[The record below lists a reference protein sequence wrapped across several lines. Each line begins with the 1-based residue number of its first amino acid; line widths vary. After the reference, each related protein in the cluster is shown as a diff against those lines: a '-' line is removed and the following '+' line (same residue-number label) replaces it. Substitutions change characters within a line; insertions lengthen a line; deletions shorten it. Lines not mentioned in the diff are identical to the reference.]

1 MLFLRSIDDNHNLF
15 MDTSTDTTP
24 AMRVNPETWVDESV
38 AEIDGSTNI
47 RVNGQRVGY
56 ISLVH
61 HNGVLA
67 WSTTF
72 LDDSL
77 NGVVEPSEERGPK
90 ALYNQEAAALA
101 HYLANRPVIINVSKG
116 SENGES

>member
-1 MLFLRSIDDNHNLF
+1 MLLFLRSIDDNHNLF
-15 MDTSTDTTP
+15 MDTSTDTTH

-77 NGVVEPSEERGPK
+77 NGVVEPSEERGLRHCTTK
-90 ALYNQEAAALA
+90 RLLRW
-101 HYLANRPVIINVSKG
+101 LTI
-116 SENGES
+116 